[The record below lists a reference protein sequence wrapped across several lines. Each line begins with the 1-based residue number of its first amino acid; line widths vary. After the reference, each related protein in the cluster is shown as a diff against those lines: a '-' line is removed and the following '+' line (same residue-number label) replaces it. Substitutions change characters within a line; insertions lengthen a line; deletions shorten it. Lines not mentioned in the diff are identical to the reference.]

1 MRSTEPPS
9 PEILPTSKVPNI
21 GPVQEKE
28 TKTSVRDIKK
38 VDSNPFETFDL
49 ESAVLTHE
57 LGKVISN
64 NPKSERAKTINII
77 KNKKFK
83 TGLVDI

>member
-1 MRSTEPPS
+1 M
-9 PEILPTSKVPNI
+9 
-21 GPVQEKE
+21 QEKE
-28 TKTSVRDIKK
+28 TKTRVNDIKK
-38 VDSNPFETFDL
+38 VDSNPFEIIDL
-49 ESAVLTHE
+49 ESALLTDE

-64 NPKSERAKTINII
+64 HPIRERAKTIKII

>member
-1 MRSTEPPS
+1 M
-9 PEILPTSKVPNI
+9 
-21 GPVQEKE
+21 QEKE
-28 TKTSVRDIKK
+28 TKTRVNDIKK
-38 VDSNPFETFDL
+38 VDSNPFEIFDL
-49 ESAVLTHE
+49 ESALLTHE

-64 NPKSERAKTINII
+64 NPKSEREKTIKII

>member
-1 MRSTEPPS
+1 M
-9 PEILPTSKVPNI
+9 
-21 GPVQEKE
+21 
-28 TKTSVRDIKK
+28 KK

-49 ESAVLTHE
+49 ESALLINE
-57 LGKVISN
+57 FGKVISN